1 MKQILIDS
9 IGLLDL
15 LVWVL
20 VILFFCGSSLIFG
33 GNLQYSFI
41 GAAGIIIEML
51 LIGMAI
57 ELIIECLKNTKGI
70 GTITGFITN
79 GPEALCLIVGLLV
92 GDIIFA
98 ASTPLGS
105 NFMNPILLFAAALF
119 CKQVTQTMRT
129 KPSYTILT
137 VAGTATLAALFFT
150 LEANHYLYWI
160 LAAMAFSLLMFF
172 KRPHETDESP
182 IEEYMIDP
190 KIWLLPAIIILT
202 VAGYF
207 LDSVVSFAATNS
219 QAPKGVIGFLVLAT
233 LTSWP
238 EFKSCIALLAR
249 GKNLAAI
256 LNITV
261 SNITNIWLAAAGVAT
276 YIFTH

>member
-1 MKQILIDS
+1 MRKILFES
-9 IGLLDL
+9 IGKLDL

-20 VILFFCGSSLIFG
+20 VVLFFCGSALLFG

-41 GAAGIIIEML
+41 GAGGIILEML
-51 LIGMAI
+51 MIGMAI

-79 GPEALCLIVGLLV
+79 GPEALCLIVGLAV

-105 NFMNPILLFAAALF
+105 NFMNPILLFVAAVVCGQLW
-119 CKQVTQTMRT
+119 VTAQT
-129 KPSYTILT
+129 KAIYTITT
-137 VAGTATLAALFFT
+137 VIGTAIFAGSFFLLKPT
-150 LEANHYLYWI
+150 HYLYWV
-160 LAAMAFSLLMFF
+160 AGAMAFSFIMFIR
-172 KRPHETDESP
+172 RPDEDHP
-182 IEEYMIDP
+182 EEEEDHHINP
-190 KIWLLPAIIILT
+190 KLWLLPAIVLLT
-202 VAGYF
+202 VTGYF
-207 LDSVVSFAATNS
+207 LDSVVTFAATYS
-219 QAPKGVIGFLVLAT
+219 HAPKGVIGFLVLST

-238 EFKSCIALLAR
+238 EFKSCLSLLNR
-249 GKNLAAI
+249 NKPLAAI

-276 YIFTH
+276 YLFLR

>member
-15 LVWVL
+15 LVWIL

-41 GAAGIIIEML
+41 GAAGVIIEML

-105 NFMNPILLFAAALF
+105 NFMNPILLFAATLY
-119 CKQVTQTMRT
+119 CRQVAQTIRT
-129 KPSYTILT
+129 NPRYTITT
-137 VAGTATLAALFFT
+137 VTGTA
-150 LEANHYLYWI
+150 I
-160 LAAMAFSLLMFF
+160 LAASFFALDSSQYFYWIIGAMGFSLLMFV
-172 KRPHETDESP
+172 KRPHEADGYSL
-182 IEEYMIDP
+182 EEHTINP
-190 KIWLLPAIIILT
+190 RIWLLPAVVILT
-202 VAGYF
+202 VTGYF
-207 LDSVVSFAATNS
+207 LDSVVSFAAVHS

-238 EFKSCIALLAR
+238 EFKSCIALLSR
-249 GKNLAAI
+249 RKHLAAI

-276 YIFTH
+276 YLLTH